1 MAEWCMEKQLNM
13 DLDDVGWAKAQLNRP
28 QVGVFDRKSN
38 KNKIIQIN
46 KGWEFVSNL
55 KSNM

>member
-28 QVGVFDRKSN
+28 QVGVLDRKSN

-55 KSNM
+55 KSKM